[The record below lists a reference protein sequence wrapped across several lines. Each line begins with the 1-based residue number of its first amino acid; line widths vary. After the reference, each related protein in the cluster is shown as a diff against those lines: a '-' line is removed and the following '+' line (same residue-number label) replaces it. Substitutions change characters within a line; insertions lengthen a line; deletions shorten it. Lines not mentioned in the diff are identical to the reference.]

1 MLTFAIVFY
10 IYGIYQGRRKRMENK
25 NILITG
31 ASGFIGSFIAE
42 EALQRGMNVWVA
54 VRKSTNRKY
63 LTDKRL
69 RFIELNLGSEEQI
82 REALRGL
89 HFDYIVHAA
98 GATKCKDPQDFYKVN
113 TEGTKNLVKAL
124 CNPSPQS
131 YSPSPQPSPEG
142 EGVDSNVGEDITTS
156 NVKTPSQLDDE
167 ENKVRENITTSSV
180 ITPSHPR
187 EGRGEG
193 LQAGLLI
200 YLSSLSIFGAI
211 REEEPHQDILLTDTP
226 QPNTHYGKSKLQ
238 AEQWLK
244 ANCTMPYV
252 ILRPTGVYG
261 PRETDYFL
269 MAQSIKQHVDF
280 AAGFKPQDITFVY
293 VRDVVQA
300 VFKAIEHRDT
310 CTGKAYFLSDGEV
323 YSSRTFSD
331 LIQRE
336 LGVRFLLRLK
346 APLWLLRIITIVG
359 DKWGKMTGKVTALNN
374 DKYHILRQR
383 NWKCDIT
390 PAQKDFDFRP
400 EWQLERGV
408 KEAMAWYKEN
418 KWL

>member
-1 MLTFAIVFY
+1 MTFE
-10 IYGIYQGRRKRMENK
+10 KK

-42 EALQRGMNVWVA
+42 EALRRDMNVWVA

-63 LTDKRL
+63 LTDPRL
-69 RFIELNLGSEEQI
+69 RFIELNLGSEEQMK
-82 REALRGL
+82 EALSGL
-89 HFDYIVHAA
+89 HFDYVVHAA

-124 CNPSPQS
+124 QNPAM
-131 YSPSPQPSPEG
+131 ETFL
-142 EGVDSNVGEDITTS
+142 V
-156 NVKTPSQLDDE
+156 
-167 ENKVRENITTSSV
+167 
-180 ITPSHPR
+180 
-187 EGRGEG
+187 
-193 LQAGLLI
+193 

-226 QPNTHYGKSKLQ
+226 QPNTHYGKSKLK
-238 AEQWLK
+238 AEEWLK
-244 ANCTMPYV
+244 DNCTMPYV
-252 ILRPTGVYG
+252 VLRPTGVYG

-310 CTGKAYFLSDGEV
+310 CAGKAYFLSDGEV

-331 LIQRE
+331 LIQKE

-359 DKWGKMTGKVTALNN
+359 DRWGKMTGKVTALNN

-383 NWKCDIT
+383 NWKCDIR
-390 PAQKDFDFRP
+390 PAQQDFDFRP

>member
-1 MLTFAIVFY
+1 
-10 IYGIYQGRRKRMENK
+10 MENK

-69 RFIELNLGSEEQI
+69 RFIELNLGSEEQM
-82 REALRGL
+82 REALCGL

-124 CNPSPQS
+124 QSQAPIPSPSQAPNPNPSPL
-131 YSPSPQPSPEG
+131 EG
-142 EGVDSNVGEDITTS
+142 KGVDSNVGENVATS
-156 NVKTPSQLDDE
+156 N
-167 ENKVRENITTSSV
+167 V
-180 ITPSHPR
+180 ITPSHSG
-187 EGRGEG
+187 EGRGE
-193 LQAGLLI
+193 GLLI

-238 AEQWLK
+238 AEEWLK

-310 CTGKAYFLSDGEV
+310 CNGKAYFLSDGEV

-331 LIQRE
+331 LIQKE

>member
-1 MLTFAIVFY
+1 
-10 IYGIYQGRRKRMENK
+10 MENK

-63 LTDKRL
+63 LTDPRL
-69 RFIELNLGSEEQI
+69 RFVELNLGSEEQI

-124 CNPSPQS
+124 QS
-131 YSPSPQPSPEG
+131 
-142 EGVDSNVGEDITTS
+142 
-156 NVKTPSQLDDE
+156 
-167 ENKVRENITTSSV
+167 
-180 ITPSHPR
+180 
-187 EGRGEG
+187 
-193 LQAGLLI
+193 QAPIGAFI

-211 REEEPHQDILLTDTP
+211 REEEPHQDILLTDIP

-331 LIQRE
+331 LIQKE
-336 LGVRFLLRLK
+336 LGVRFLFRLK

-359 DKWGKMTGKVTALNN
+359 DRWGKMTGKVTALNN
-374 DKYHILRQR
+374 DKYHILSQR

-390 PAQKDFDFRP
+390 PSQKDFDFRP

>member
-1 MLTFAIVFY
+1 
-10 IYGIYQGRRKRMENK
+10 MENK

-63 LTDKRL
+63 LTDPRL
-69 RFIELNLGSEEQI
+69 RFVELNLGSEEQI
-82 REALRGL
+82 MEALRGL

-124 CNPSPQS
+124 QS
-131 YSPSPQPSPEG
+131 
-142 EGVDSNVGEDITTS
+142 
-156 NVKTPSQLDDE
+156 
-167 ENKVRENITTSSV
+167 
-180 ITPSHPR
+180 
-187 EGRGEG
+187 
-193 LQAGLLI
+193 QAPIGAFI

-211 REEEPHQDILLTDTP
+211 REEEPHQDILLTDIP

-331 LIQRE
+331 LIQKE
-336 LGVRFLLRLK
+336 LGVRFLFRLK

-359 DKWGKMTGKVTALNN
+359 DRWGKMTGKVTALNN
-374 DKYHILRQR
+374 DKYHILSQR

-390 PAQKDFDFRP
+390 PSQKDFDFRP

>member
-1 MLTFAIVFY
+1 
-10 IYGIYQGRRKRMENK
+10 MENK

-63 LTDKRL
+63 LTDPRL
-69 RFIELNLGSEEQI
+69 RFIELNLGSEEQMK
-82 REALRGL
+82 EALSGL
-89 HFDYIVHAA
+89 HFDYVVHAA
-98 GATKCKDPQDFYKVN
+98 GATKCKDSQDFYKVN

-124 CNPSPQS
+124 VS
-131 YSPSPQPSPEG
+131 
-142 EGVDSNVGEDITTS
+142 TS
-156 NVKTPSQLDDE
+156 
-167 ENKVRENITTSSV
+167 NITTSSLRDEDV
-180 ITPSHPR
+180 HGAR
-187 EGRGEG
+187 EG
-193 LQAGLLI
+193 I
-200 YLSSLSIFGAI
+200 VMPFMVYISSLSIFGAI

-226 QPNTHYGKSKLQ
+226 QPNTHYGKSKLK
-238 AEQWLK
+238 AEEWLK
-244 ANCTMPYV
+244 DNCTMPYV
-252 ILRPTGVYG
+252 VLRPTGVYG

-310 CTGKAYFLSDGEV
+310 CAGKAYFLSDGEV

-331 LIQRE
+331 LIQKE

-359 DKWGKMTGKVTALNN
+359 DRWGKMTGKVTALNN

-383 NWKCDIT
+383 NWKCDIR
-390 PAQKDFDFRP
+390 PAQQDFDFCP